1 MADIRAVPEDEK
13 LIPLRLDALRV
24 LNKRDGG
31 VAAAA
36 RLLERWRDEMFQA
49 SSKLTTAAL
58 VLDKP
63 GDEPLADALREAGCR
78 AHRLYSVLDDV
89 LKGRSP

>member
-13 LIPLRLDALRV
+13 LMPLRLDAERI
-24 LNKRDGG
+24 LNSRNCGP
-31 VAAAA
+31 ASAT
-36 RLLERWRDEMFQA
+36 RILERWRDEMFQA

-78 AHRLYSVLDDV
+78 AHRLYTELADV